1 VNKLWKKLSRSERMP
16 RKKKESKE
24 KASETEVPVEKKKK
38 AIVPKKKES
47 PFVVAP
53 VGSDLWRAFDDIF
66 DTFRQDFEDRLFPS
80 PINRLY
86 PVVPE
91 TRVPVVDLEDRGE
104 DYMLKAEMP
113 GFKKEE
119 VEIEVQEDS
128 VEITGRVGWKYDK
141 KAKGYI
147 CKERACESFYRIVQL
162 PEEIKTD
169 EVEANLSEGVLE
181 IVLPKKSPKKAR
193 KITLK

>member
-1 VNKLWKKLSRSERMP
+1 MP
-16 RKKKESKE
+16 AKKKETKE
-24 KASETEVPVEKKKK
+24 PASETEVPVEKKKK
-38 AIVPKKKES
+38 AIVAKKKENQ
-47 PFVVAP
+47 FLVAP
-53 VGSDLWRAFDDIF
+53 PGSELWRSFDDIF
-66 DTFRQDFEDRLFPS
+66 DSFRQDFEDLLFPS
-80 PINRLY
+80 PWSRAY
-86 PVVPE
+86 PIISE
-91 TRVPVVDLEDRGE
+91 TRVPLVDLEDRGA

-113 GFKKEE
+113 GFKKDEI
-119 VEIEVQEDS
+119 EIEVQEDS
-128 VEITGRVGWKYDK
+128 VEITGRAGWKYDK

-169 EVEANLSEGVLE
+169 DVKADLSEGVLE

>member
-1 VNKLWKKLSRSERMP
+1 MP
-16 RKKKESKE
+16 KKKEAAKEGKSK
-24 KASETEVPVEKKKK
+24 TEVPVAKKEK
-38 AIVPKKKES
+38 AVVPRKTES
-47 PFVVAP
+47 PFLFAP
-53 VGSDLWRAFDDIF
+53 TGSDPWRAFDEMF
-66 DTFRQDFEDRLFPS
+66 ENFRSDFEDLLFPS
-80 PINRLY
+80 PLTRAY
-86 PVVPE
+86 PMMAE
-91 TRVPVVDLEDRGE
+91 TRVPLVDLEDRGN
-104 DYMLKAEMP
+104 DFMLKAEMP
-113 GFKKEE
+113 GFKKED

-169 EVEANLSEGVLE
+169 DVEANLSEGVLE